1 MTGSSSHDVVAVAA
15 HPDDLEAVMGGTTLR
30 MVEDGLRVLFVDLS
44 SGEPTRHAK
53 RGVRAEQAARA
64 AELLGVDRLQL
75 DYQDRFIMDSV
86 DARLA
91 VARIIREHRPRFVF
105 TTDGCGIHPDH
116 KAATDITVNAAFY
129 ARLPKWE
136 DVPGGEL
143 LEDTA
148 PHEVERIFF
157 GHCRMEAPWERFD
170 FAVDVTPVYER
181 KLAALACY
189 ESVFSGAQAELLD
202 RYAAEDRYTGSLVG
216 VRYAEA
222 FKARSPL
229 LVDSPTVFRP
239 MRFG

>member
-1 MTGSSSHDVVAVAA
+1 MTRSSYDVVAVAA

-136 DVPGGEL
+136 DIPGAEL
-143 LEDTA
+143 LADTA

-170 FAVDVTPVYER
+170 FAVDVTPVYEG